1 MLEEAHRPLSHS
13 QKTHYSPASV
23 EHVYCS
29 VFRDRNE
36 KKTKK
41 HFKYS
46 LNYAGEWA
54 EQCNVSVSHCWLHL
68 SLLLDNSHP
77 FPLKAV
83 KRLLYSIN
91 VWLL

>member
-1 MLEEAHRPLSHS
+1 MVEEAHRPLSHS
-13 QKTHYSPASV
+13 QKTLHSPASV

-29 VFRDRNE
+29 VLRDRN
-36 KKTKK
+36 KKKK

-46 LNYAGEWA
+46 LKYAGEWA

-77 FPLKAV
+77 FPLKPV
-83 KRLLYSIN
+83 KRLLHSIN
-91 VWLL
+91 V